1 MIVRMYETRPTDS
14 MGAGAGLSAYD
25 VAVTPTPSA
34 HDIAAV
40 LRLRLPGIGVLK
52 LHKLLYYC
60 QGHHLAAT
68 GEPLFGEDVVAWDN
82 GPVVA
87 SLWSDERQGL
97 VPPPPRLDLGEAELN
112 TIEYVL
118 SRYGNST
125 SNDLINMTHNESP
138 WQLADASRP
147 PGGSVKIRREWM
159 AGYFATDGAPTDGV
173 DEVPPDSAAVRAW
186 LRNAVAADDGSMTPD
201 DLDRLRAQATRAA

>member
-1 MIVRMYETRPTDS
+1 MYETRRTDYTT
-14 MGAGAGLSAYD
+14 AGTGHSTYD
-25 VAVTPTPSA
+25 VPMTASA

-40 LRLRLPGIGVLK
+40 LRQRLPGVGVLK

-60 QGHHLAAT
+60 QGHHLAHFD
-68 GEPLFGEDVVAWDN
+68 EPLFGEDVFAWDK
-82 GPVVA
+82 GPVV
-87 SLWSDERQGL
+87 SKLWNDEKEGL
-97 VPPPPRLDLGEAELN
+97 TSPPSAVELDEAELN

-138 WQLADASRP
+138 WQLADASRQ

-159 AGYFATDGAPTDGV
+159 RGYFATDGAPDDGV
-173 DEVPPDSAAVRAW
+173 DDVPQDSAAVKAW
-186 LRNAVAADDGSMTPD
+186 LREAVANDDGTTTPD
-201 DLDRLRAQATRAA
+201 DLDRLRARVTRAA